1 MNRKDLI
8 EVFERLDDALA
19 ASQTLCLIDASAILG
34 FGHSTRQTD
43 DIDVWRPASRINDR
57 QMARAAEAAGV
68 VIDRGT
74 DLSEG
79 VYIQFIDPGIV
90 QLPAFDGG
98 LWATGESKVVLW
110 TGERLRV
117 EAPPP
122 SIVAAAKLVRAEDRD
137 IDDCVYLVRAKG
149 LSEEVIRRAI
159 EKIADPIAREA
170 AAGNLVI
177 LQVVAGRD
185 VPALETKR
193 AKDGGG
199 RAP

>member
-19 ASQTLCLIDASAILG
+19 ASQTLCLIGASAILG

-74 DLSEG
+74 DLPEG

>member
-19 ASQTLCLIDASAILG
+19 ASQTLCLIGASAILG

>member
-1 MNRKDLI
+1 MNRKGLI
-8 EVFERLDDALA
+8 EVFERIDDALA
-19 ASQTLCLIDASAILG
+19 VPQTLCVIGASAILG

-68 VIDRGT
+68 TVDHGT
-74 DLSEG
+74 YLPEG
-79 VYIQFIDPGIV
+79 VYMQFIDPGVV
-90 QLPAFDGG
+90 QLPAFDDG
-98 LWATGESKVVLW
+98 LWATGERKVVLW
-110 TGERLRV
+110 TGEKLMV

-149 LSEEVIRRAI
+149 LSEEVIRCAI
-159 EKIADPIAREA
+159 GKIADPIAREA

-177 LQVVAGRD
+177 LQVVTARD
-185 VPALETKR
+185 APALETKR
-193 AKDGGG
+193 TKDDG
-199 RAP
+199 A